1 MTRIVQWKE
10 VRAAAKVE
18 GRKECDSTYA
28 YVFAGIGVTDDHG
41 VYRISLRDIVCD
53 PPGIRHDSTPSITA
67 LTTYGSRGADDRAA
81 RVGFIPHP
89 FLLSAFVFGDE
100 VTIHSFA
107 VDGRTPVPG
116 VQFSWHMVFE
126 GELVQ

>member
-1 MTRIVQWKE
+1 MNRIVQWKE
-10 VRAAAKVE
+10 GRASAKVE
-18 GRKECDSTYA
+18 DRKECDSTNA
-28 YVFAGIGVTDDHG
+28 YVFAGHGVTDDHG

-53 PPGIRHDSTPSITA
+53 APGIRHDSTPSITA
-67 LTTYGSRGADDRAA
+67 LTTYGSRDANRTAK
-81 RVGFIPHP
+81 VGFIPHP
-89 FLLSAFVFGDE
+89 FLLSAFVFGDD

-126 GELVQ
+126 GELVE

>member
-1 MTRIVQWKE
+1 MTRIVQWKQQP
-10 VRAAAKVE
+10 AKAKIE
-18 GRKECDSTYA
+18 ERRECDDTYA
-28 YVFAGIGVTDDHG
+28 YVFAGIGITDDHG

-53 PPGIRHDSTPSITA
+53 APGIRHDSMPSITA
-67 LTTYGSRGADDRAA
+67 LTTYGSRGTDQTAK
-81 RVGFIPHP
+81 VGFIPHP

-107 VDGRTPVPG
+107 VDGRTPVPQ

-126 GELVQ
+126 GEWVTR